1 MDIIGWLRS
10 VFRARICDDR
20 QVLRQVVQQFS
31 PKTRALF
38 VAGLAGLV
46 VILFTWAIGPGLF
59 AAKQA
64 PERTVTAAVTEPVS
78 CADPQPVEKVRFT
91 EAGKPRGAS
100 LRACGHDKGEELEVA
115 IPLAATAGPLT
126 VRIAETYTGYS
137 TLRRSLGLLLVALSC
152 AGGATY
158 AFLLLR
164 SAPSRHRHRVQ
175 PV

>member
-1 MDIIGWLRS
+1 MGS
-10 VFRARICDDR
+10 VFRARICDYR

-31 PKTRALF
+31 PKTRALL

-46 VILFTWAIGPGLF
+46 VIVLTWAIGPGLF
-59 AAKQA
+59 AVKQD
-64 PERTVTAAVTEPVS
+64 PVRTVTAAVTEPAS
-78 CADPQPVEKVRFT
+78 CADPRPVEKVRFT
-91 EAGKPRGAS
+91 EAGKPRDAA
-100 LRACGHDKGEELEVA
+100 LPACGHDKGEELQVA
-115 IPLAATAGPLT
+115 IPHAAATAGPLT

-137 TLRRSLGLLLVALSC
+137 TMRRSVGLLLVALSS

-164 SAPSRHRHRVQ
+164 GAPSRHRRRVQ